1 MKTALLALL
10 LMIPFTVAVSQTQAR
25 LARTP
30 ALNYDW
36 RPGFVSITDLTG
48 ALGLASTSS
57 DLSAYY
63 YGITTSAGYQFTRNL
78 KAAAGAG
85 IHIHDEGVL
94 FPLFA
99 DFRLSMN
106 AQQVIPFISG
116 TGGIML
122 DFDEIQATRVF
133 INPALGLRIVAASR
147 RAVTLGTGLMITTG
161 GMHQRKS
168 FVNFRLGVELK
179 GRSR

>member
-1 MKTALLALL
+1 MRAALLALL
-10 LMIPFTVAVSQTQAR
+10 LLTPVSFTITMAQDRV
-25 LARTP
+25 ARTP

-36 RPGFVSITDLTG
+36 RPGFVSMTDLTG

-57 DLSAYY
+57 DMSAYY

-85 IHIHDEGVL
+85 VHIHDTGVL

-106 AQQVIPFISG
+106 AQQVVPFISG

-122 DFDEIQATRVF
+122 DFDNLQATRVF
-133 INPALGLRIVAASR
+133 INPALGLRVVAASR